1 MGATIK
7 FKEKKK
13 ISIRFILVIILSVYI
28 LGGLEKMFT
37 FNNTLNSISNKLGS
51 LNFLSYPAIIFA
63 ILVEIIPPI
72 LILIEPENSLMTQ
85 ISSFILIFFMILVI
99 LMFHNPLTMKDQYA
113 AFVVR
118 VSMIGSLLLIAY
130 NAE

>member
-13 ISIRFILVIILSVYI
+13 ISIRIILVIILSVYI
-28 LGGLEKMFT
+28 LGGFEKI
-37 FNNTLNSISNKLGS
+37 FNFNSTLNSISNKLGS
-51 LNFLSYPAIIFA
+51 LSFLSYPAIIFA

-99 LMFHNPLTMKDQYA
+99 LMFHNPLIMKDQYA
-113 AFVVR
+113 PFVVR